1 MRSEVTMAS
10 SEKKLV
16 SFPLSMW
23 SVVIA
28 FMADW
33 LLFAVNLLS
42 DLRALPTAL
51 LTGGALAGLA
61 TAAVEHFEHGMPA
74 GRSALRGM
82 GVALLVAAP
91 LPMLGTFLAVLAV
104 AWSLTVG
111 FNRSRGKPQVEAG
124 LRR

>member
-1 MRSEVTMAS
+1 MAS

-61 TAAVEHFEHGMPA
+61 TAAVEHFELAAGGTERQDAAALEQLEVTAADSRNGRFELRIHHRSPALQMPVIIA
-74 GRSALRGM
+74 N
-82 GVALLVAAP
+82 
-91 LPMLGTFLAVLAV
+91 LP
-104 AWSLTVG
+104 
-111 FNRSRGKPQVEAG
+111 VEIQ
-124 LRR
+124 